1 MITKND
7 CFLLLTQ
14 LKDKGIEVDGL
25 MKKLV
30 SSPFIPPEVIRVIND
45 NRQLD
50 VSNFYENI
58 RKNYNNKKSKLY
70 INIVKEI
77 SGTEEVLTTLSA
89 LLTQIL
95 LYSKKAD
102 NEHMFLQNVR
112 ANEIASVL
120 CSYFQD
126 YDLTYCIKLLRL
138 IKSDIKA
145 LEYST
150 RNQE

>member
-70 INIVKEI
+70 INIVKE
-77 SGTEEVLTTLSA
+77 
-89 LLTQIL
+89 
-95 LYSKKAD
+95 
-102 NEHMFLQNVR
+102 
-112 ANEIASVL
+112 
-120 CSYFQD
+120 
-126 YDLTYCIKLLRL
+126 
-138 IKSDIKA
+138 
-145 LEYST
+145 
-150 RNQE
+150 